1 MIECPDLGMKFESIA
16 SCFMH
21 SSQGKNKGWS
31 IRRKGSCYYHHQIHW
46 YNTHS
51 NKLCAID
58 KRLNPSAEL
67 SKPKALFHRKWEIT
81 RMRINGLHVIHIWD
95 EENFCSITIVL
106 PIKLPSQILC
116 REKRKTTFSFHLF
129 SFSHEGFMTSW
140 FIFDMIQKQKLK
152 NLLRFRVHK

>member
-1 MIECPDLGMKFESIA
+1 MIECPDLGMKFDSIA

-21 SSQGKNKGWS
+21 SSQGKNRGWS

-81 RMRINGLHVIHIWD
+81 RMRINGLHVIHIWRSSYTATNKIAQAD
-95 EENFCSITIVL
+95 FVDG
-106 PIKLPSQILC
+106 
-116 REKRKTTFSFHLF
+116 RKTTFFLLSF
-129 SFSHEGFMTSW
+129 FSHERLHDIILYVWHIVGKYTNS
-140 FIFDMIQKQKLK
+140 
-152 NLLRFRVHK
+152 H

>member
-1 MIECPDLGMKFESIA
+1 MKFESIA

-95 EENFCSITIVL
+95 EENFCSNTIIL
-106 PIKLPSQILC
+106 PIKLPRQILLTG
-116 REKRKTTFSFHLF
+116 EKRRFLFIFLAFLMKASWHHDLYLTWYRSRSWKICYASGFINTFSEILF
-129 SFSHEGFMTSW
+129 
-140 FIFDMIQKQKLK
+140 
-152 NLLRFRVHK
+152 

>member
-81 RMRINGLHVIHIWD
+81 RMRINGQHVLHIWRSSYTATNKIAQAD
-95 EENFCSITIVL
+95 FVDG
-106 PIKLPSQILC
+106 
-116 REKRKTTFSFHLF
+116 RKTTFFLLSFFLMN
-129 SFSHEGFMTSW
+129 GFMTSYCM
-140 FIFDMIQKQKLK
+140 FDI
-152 NLLRFRVHK
+152 

>member
-1 MIECPDLGMKFESIA
+1 MIECPDLGMKFDSIA

-58 KRLNPSAEL
+58 KRPNPSAEL

-81 RMRINGLHVIHIWD
+81 RMRINGLHVIHIWKSCSTTTNKIAQEDFVD
-95 EENFCSITIVL
+95 ET
-106 PIKLPSQILC
+106 KM
-116 REKRKTTFSFHLF
+116 TFSFIFLF
-129 SFSHEGFMTSW
+129 FSWKLHDIVIYIWHDTGEVELSVTFQI
-140 FIFDMIQKQKLK
+140 FIIII
-152 NLLRFRVHK
+152 

>member
-81 RMRINGLHVIHIWD
+81 RMRINGLHVIHIWKSCSTTTNKIAQEDFVD
-95 EENFCSITIVL
+95 E
-106 PIKLPSQILC
+106 
-116 REKRKTTFSFHLF
+116 RKMTFSFIF
-129 SFSHEGFMTSW
+129 
-140 FIFDMIQKQKLK
+140 FIFLMNASWHRDLY
-152 NLLRFRVHK
+152 LTWYR

>member
-1 MIECPDLGMKFESIA
+1 MIECPDLGMKFDSIA

-81 RMRINGLHVIHIWD
+81 RMRINGLHVIHIWR
-95 EENFCSITIVL
+95 SSYVLL
-106 PIKLPSQILC
+106 PIKLPRQILLTG
-116 REKRKTTFSFHLF
+116 EKRRFFFYLFFSW
-129 SFSHEGFMTSW
+129 TASW
-140 FIFDMIQKQKLK
+140 HHIVCLTYS
-152 NLLRFRVHK
+152 R